1 MPTCDLPLKSH
12 ASRAKRFAN
21 LYINSLSIIT
31 ISNIELE
38 QTKSIINRDIM
49 QLEESNRERY
59 EIIPIFITEDPNP
72 ERSALLL

>member
-1 MPTCDLPLKSH
+1 V
-12 ASRAKRFAN
+12 SRAKRFAN

-49 QLEESNRERY
+49 QLEQSIRERY
-59 EIIPIFITEDPNP
+59 EIIPIFINEDPNP